1 MTFPVSGTNRN
12 PNEHNFKEDSNHR
25 FSRLG
30 RRMFLGIIF
39 GFFEY
44 HNDRSVLMEDEDMP
58 YTDQDIA
65 SYEDTQNYDPMDKID

>member
-1 MTFPVSGTNRN
+1 
-12 PNEHNFKEDSNHR
+12 
-25 FSRLG
+25 
-30 RRMFLGIIF
+30 LGIIF